1 MPRILIVDDDMFI
14 QAVVATLLTKHGY
27 DVTAASSGEGALQIL
42 RNQMFDLMLSDVDML
57 PMNGLEL
64 LQKVHESY
72 ASMDVVMLTGHD
84 SIAVAVEAM
93 KKGAFDFLVK
103 PFRPDELLLT
113 VQRSQGCCNASSEN
127 EMLQPQPDL
136 IGGFVSESAS
146 MRKVCDMIKRV
157 APASVTVLLCGEKGT
172 DKEIV
177 ARALHHYSPRKDGP
191 FVALDC
197 AALPAEQMESK
208 LFGRVDGAP
217 ADQKGSFE
225 AAHKGTLFLDN
236 INALS
241 PDTQPKLLDIIHNK
255 KIYKVG
261 GTKQIEID
269 VRLVVASSEKLDGL
283 VDQGAFQETLYSR
296 LSALRIDI
304 PLLRNRR
311 EDIPVL
317 INQAICLNLN
327 SGAETP
333 ALDSKTREILYNYT
347 WPGDKRE
354 LKEAVQHALSLVK
367 NGVITKEMLPAKI
380 VSAFEEGVRSGVI
393 TSREQ
398 FKGRSFKA
406 FLNVKKEELLNQI
419 NKPPDEEKKVAPYD
433 WSRRVFPEG

>member
-14 QAVVATLLTKHGY
+14 QAVITTLLTKHGY

-72 ASMDVVMLTGHD
+72 ASMDVVMLTSHD

-103 PFRPDELLLT
+103 PFLPDELLLT
-113 VQRSQGCCNASSEN
+113 VQRSQGCCNVSPEN
-127 EMLQPQPDL
+127 EMLQTRPDL
-136 IGGFVSESAS
+136 ATGLVIESAS
-146 MRKVCDMIKRV
+146 MRKVFDMIKRV
-157 APASVTVLLCGEKGT
+157 APANVTVLLCGEKGS
-172 DKEIV
+172 DKKIV
-177 ARALHHYSPRKDGP
+177 ARALHHYSPRKDNP
-191 FVALDC
+191 FEALDC
-197 AALPAEQMESK
+197 AALSAEQMESK
-208 LFGRVDGAP
+208 LFGRVSGTP
-217 ADQKGSFE
+217 ADQKGLFE
-225 AAHKGTLFLDN
+225 AAHRGTLFLDN
-236 INALS
+236 INAL
-241 PDTQPKLLDIIHNK
+241 PLDTQPKLLDIIHNK
-255 KIYKVG
+255 RIYKVG

-283 VDQGAFQETLYSR
+283 VERGAFQETLYSR
-296 LSALRIDI
+296 LSALRIEI
-304 PLLRNRR
+304 PSLRNRR

-317 INQAICLNLN
+317 VNRALRLNLD

-333 ALDSKTREILYNYT
+333 ALDPKTKEILYNYT
-347 WPGDKRE
+347 WPGDTRE
-354 LKEAVQHALSLVK
+354 LEEALRHALSLVQ

-380 VSAFEEGVRSGVI
+380 VATFEEGVRSGAI

-398 FKGRSFKA
+398 FKGHSFKA
-406 FLNVKKEELLNQI
+406 FLNVKKEELLDRI
-419 NKPPDEEKKVAPYD
+419 NNPPDEEKKVEPYD
-433 WSRRVFPEG
+433 R